1 MRDRDRVTTVHHATK
16 PLTQAEIDRRIGQL
30 ASQIVEASD
39 PDAPRNP
46 DDAENPRPR
55 WISAAD
61 LVKHLAPFMVQN

>member
-39 PDAPRNP
+39 PHAPRNP